1 MNLVSLPSE
10 LPVSRHDHCEEDNQT
25 ESAYEEPAKVILD
38 SHFALF
44 AFRRGL
50 HFCLLSQNF

>member
-25 ESAYEEPAKVILD
+25 ESAYEEPAHVILEL
-38 SHFALF
+38 HLALLRF
-44 AFRRGL
+44 KVGL
-50 HFCLLSQNF
+50 HVFLLS